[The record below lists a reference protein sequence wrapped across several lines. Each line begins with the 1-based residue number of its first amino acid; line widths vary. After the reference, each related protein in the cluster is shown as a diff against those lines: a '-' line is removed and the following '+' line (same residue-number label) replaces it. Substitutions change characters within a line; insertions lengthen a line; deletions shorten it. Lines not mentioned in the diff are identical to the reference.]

1 MRTHIAAIADRI
13 LAGGSITSDEALHLT
28 HAAGPD
34 LMFLFAEAYRIRE
47 HFLGSGIFLC
57 SIINAKSGR
66 CPENCSFCA
75 QSAHHSTAT
84 PVYPLVDEEQL
95 VAGARE
101 AEASG
106 SYCYG
111 IITSG
116 TGISEGEELE
126 RILRAIGR
134 IKAETAISPSCSL
147 GIIDKKTALALK
159 EAGME
164 TYHHNLETSRSFFPE
179 ICTTHDYQEDV
190 DTVRVV
196 KEAGL
201 KVCCGGIFG
210 LGESADQRMEL
221 AFTLRDL
228 DVDSVPIN
236 FLNPIPGTR
245 LENADNITP
254 LECLKT
260 VALFRLILPT
270 SKISVCGGR
279 DKNLRDLQSWIF
291 LAGASGAMI
300 GNYLTTAG
308 RPVEQDWQMLKDL
321 ELTVS
326 ACHD

>member
-1 MRTHIAAIADRI
+1 MRTTITAMADRI
-13 LAGGSITSDEALHLT
+13 IAGGNITPGEALEMT

-34 LMFLFAEAYRIRE
+34 LFFLFAEANRIRE

-75 QSAHHSTAT
+75 QSAHHKTDA
-84 PVYPLVDEEQL
+84 PVYPLVDEERI
-95 VAGARE
+95 VACARE

-116 TGISEGEELE
+116 TGISAGEELE
-126 RILRAIGR
+126 RILGAIRR
-134 IKAETAISPSCSL
+134 IRTETSISPSCSL
-147 GIIDKKTALALK
+147 GIIDRKTALALK
-159 EAGME
+159 DAGME

-179 ICTTHDYQEDV
+179 ICTTHDYQDDV
-190 DTVRVV
+190 ETVRVA

-210 LGESADQRMEL
+210 LGENGAQRVEL
-221 AFTLRDL
+221 ALTLREL
-228 DVDSVPIN
+228 DVDSVPLN

-260 VALFRLILPT
+260 IALFRFILPKA
-270 SKISVCGGR
+270 KISVCGGR
-279 DKNLRDLQSWIF
+279 DRNLRDLQSWIF
-291 LAGASGAMI
+291 MAGASGAMI
-300 GNYLTTAG
+300 GNYLTTTG
-308 RPVEQDWQMLKDL
+308 RPVEQDWLMLKDL

-326 ACHD
+326 ACH